1 MTTYH
6 VVAIWEAGTGPDTYD
21 HRTEHLHIPAAT
33 PEAAELLALEWL
45 ADDPPT
51 RADAWML

>member
-1 MTTYH
+1 MSYL
-6 VVAIWEAGTGPDTYD
+6 VVAIWESGTGPDTHD
-21 HRTEHLHIPAAT
+21 HRTEHLHITAAT